1 MSVIIIMIVI
11 LLLTIIII
19 IMSIVLA
26 IILGMIMIFTSK
38 VHHYTIN
45 EDLSPHSGIKTQ
57 E

>member
-1 MSVIIIMIVI
+1 MIVI

-19 IMSIVLA
+19 IIIIIMSIVLG
-26 IILGMIMIFTSK
+26 IILGMIMIFISK

>member
-1 MSVIIIMIVI
+1 MIVI

-26 IILGMIMIFTSK
+26 IILGMIMIFISK
-38 VHHYTIN
+38 LHHYTIN

>member
-1 MSVIIIMIVI
+1 MIVI

-19 IMSIVLA
+19 IIIIIIMSIVLG
-26 IILGMIMIFTSK
+26 IILGMIMIFISK

>member
-1 MSVIIIMIVI
+1 MIVI

-19 IMSIVLA
+19 IIIIMSIVLG
-26 IILGMIMIFTSK
+26 IILGMIMIFISK
-38 VHHYTIN
+38 LHHYTIN

>member
-1 MSVIIIMIVI
+1 MIVI
-11 LLLTIIII
+11 LLLTIIIIIII

>member
-1 MSVIIIMIVI
+1 MIVI

-19 IMSIVLA
+19 IIMSIVLG
-26 IILGMIMIFTSK
+26 IILGMIMIFISK

>member
-1 MSVIIIMIVI
+1 MS
-11 LLLTIIII
+11 T
-19 IMSIVLA
+19 VLA